1 MPQDFAEQ
9 MRSVPMTSNLGESLD
24 RAQSF
29 ARAQQHR
36 AVLLEHLLLA
46 LTEDP
51 EASSVLR
58 TCNVD
63 VDRLGTDAS
72 VYLGRLMEDMRADE
86 GEEPSADPELIKV
99 LQAAGQAAQQS
110 KRKQID
116 GAIVLAAIV
125 GDGKSP
131 AAGLLE
137 SHGLTFDDAI
147 RALQKA
153 KAQAR
158 SRQFDSG
165 RPAQTSPVELDLPH
179 SPVEK
184 PSLAPSAEAAG
195 AQSVGMGQ
203 SADEILAAAR
213 VRIQK
218 RAATDAKKPAAVPP
232 TANPP
237 TQEQTEPKFAAPAP
251 AALPASTNAPPS
263 SPPPGS
269 ALPLSSLTSR
279 MAAAVPSG
287 GVEAASAEPG
297 PQLAPPFPPGSP
309 GPLAN
314 AIAPPRPNWP
324 PTPVAP
330 SAHGPP
336 QQPPQQGPPQPSL
349 PPPPYAGVA
358 PPQQSARPPGPVASV
373 RPGLP
378 GPPAQSARAPW
389 PDPAEP
395 KMPPR
400 PVLPNGAGPPSRRLP
415 ADAGAQAPRRAGKRQ
430 GAGQSGS
437 GPLSEAIPRRMR
449 AGVPATAHVRIA
461 REKIDG
467 LILLLLEQR
476 GIAHRPE
483 SFMVRSLSVRLRA
496 PDGGFFIEPE
506 TPETQW
512 VAPSGQQQD
521 EIASWQWTVT
531 PQWRGK
537 GRLQLLVTART
548 VGRDGVVT
556 EMGPPERAIDVV
568 VKGRPLHALGRFV
581 RFLLAVGVGALIGR
595 FGGEVWNVASA
606 IAKRVGGG

>member
-51 EASSVLR
+51 EASTVLR

-86 GEEPSADPELIKV
+86 GEEPSADQELIKV

-110 KRKQID
+110 KRRQID

-165 RPAQTSPVELDLPH
+165 GPAPSPPAEVELP
-179 SPVEK
+179 PPRVEK
-184 PSLAPSAEAAG
+184 PSLAASAEAVGVHSAG
-195 AQSVGMGQ
+195 GGQ

-218 RAATDAKKPAAVPP
+218 RATTDAKKPAAASPP
-232 TANPP
+232 AQPP
-237 TQEQTEPKFAAPAP
+237 HEPIEPQFAPPGPPSAAP
-251 AALPASTNAPPS
+251 TAPPS
-263 SPPPGS
+263 PSSGQGG

-279 MAAAVPSG
+279 VAAASPS
-287 GVEAASAEPG
+287 EAAERAGEPAA
-297 PQLAPPFPPGSP
+297 PQLTPPFPPAPSAP
-309 GPLAN
+309 AN
-314 AIAPPRPNWP
+314 APAPPRRP
-324 PTPVAP
+324 PTPVARLP
-330 SAHGPP
+330 QGQL
-336 QQPPQQGPPQPSL
+336 QQPPQQA
-349 PPPPYAGVA
+349 PPPSHYAAAAA
-358 PPQQSARPPGPVASV
+358 PPPSAPRRPGPGGPV

-395 KMPPR
+395 KVPPR
-400 PVLPNGAGPPSRRLP
+400 PVAPNGAGPPLRRLP
-415 ADAGAQAPRRAGKRQ
+415 ADAGAQSPRRAGKRQ
-430 GAGQSGS
+430 GTSSSGS

-449 AGVPATAHVRIA
+449 TGVPVTAQVRIA

-483 SFMVRSLSVRLRA
+483 GFMMRSLSVRLRA

-521 EIASWQWTVT
+521 EFAGWQWTVT

-548 VGRDGVVT
+548 VGRDGVVA
-556 EMGPPERAIDVV
+556 ELGPPERAIDVV
-568 VKGRPLHALGRFV
+568 VKGRPLYALGRLV
-581 RFLLAVGVGALIGR
+581 RFLLAVGFGAVIGR
-595 FGGEVWNVASA
+595 FGGEAWNIAST
-606 IAKRVGGG
+606 IAKRVGG